1 MSIRKKDGTIYKLS
15 GPNPI
20 MKNQQ
25 IWDGKY
31 KLHNFEEENQKEIIA
46 IPKPIK
52 PPEEPKKIENL
63 PKKNDFIQ
71 ELQESKP
78 KEVKK
83 IPVIADLT
91 KIACLPSYFKEKEN
105 FYGEKKKQF
114 FYGNP
119 FVFEGEVL
127 DQQDIFIKIK
137 TKTEI
142 PYNSI
147 IFPKDEFMRWWK
159 VQSYNKESNI
169 LLAYPSEEQP
179 SFEELF

>member
-1 MSIRKKDGTIYKLS
+1 MKLKREITNREALHIYK
-15 GPNPI
+15 N
-20 MKNQQ
+20 
-25 IWDGKY
+25 IWQ
-31 KLHNFEEENQKEIIA
+31 LEMIEFEDNE
-46 IPKPIK
+46 
-52 PPEEPKKIENL
+52 
-63 PKKNDFIQ
+63 
-71 ELQESKP
+71 
-78 KEVKK
+78 
-83 IPVIADLT
+83 
-91 KIACLPSYFKEKEN
+91 EKEN